1 MKMNRSYSRARAGA
15 VLLALCLMITILAGC
30 TTEPVVSPAPTASA
44 APVTTPAPTSGG
56 ETPVHTETPE
66 IYMYQPQ
73 YIPLQSE
80 IEGMVTGMYS
90 PDKDGRLLV
99 CSVGTVG
106 SNTPEGVTP
115 EFEGQYDVTGI
126 LFYRIAPDGSVEKL
140 EKYQN
145 LETADGAAPFSY
157 AVSTTPEGQIL
168 SLESVFRSWY
178 DGPDDEVLYSAEWYN
193 KGYQKFL
200 HTEENYY
207 LRRLASD
214 GSEVMCANLTDRLA
228 GLAFQGFFP
237 RSVAMDGEGRC
248 YVNGGVG
255 ILVLDRDGTELG
267 MVEAPG
273 AYFTSVLCLKDGRP
287 AVLNQGMSMTLRGI
301 DPETLELDDSLRCV
315 LPGLSGR
322 TVSTGGGDYDL
333 YYTSGTNF
341 LGCRLEDGTTETIL
355 NWLNADVD
363 SASVLNGAWV
373 LADGR
378 ILTTENLFTPQY
390 GVPGEEP
397 DLVILSQVPAS
408 SIPEKT
414 VLTLATVNMDFN
426 MQSLVTKFNR
436 SDPDFRI
443 EVRDYAQYTSQDDPN
458 APYTKLAAEI
468 MAGNVP
474 DILDLS
480 GMPQGKLGA
489 RGLLLD
495 LLPFLEADEEL
506 NGALFESVLN
516 AVKTDGKLYRT
527 VGSFQL
533 ISAVGASSVV
543 GDTPGWTLAEM
554 NAALKTM
561 PEGCEP
567 FNHEMTRNQIFNAV
581 LTMELNKLVDWEKGE
596 CYFDSP
602 LFLELLDFAA
612 QFPESVE
619 FDPLTMEDEPTRIAS
634 GKQMLAV
641 GNIYDFN
648 SFQMYNA
655 YFGVDTTWIGF
666 PMSEGVG
673 SEFQI
678 IDGGYGIT
686 SACAHPEAAWRFLRK
701 IFTKDY
707 QLSLNPFPINREAYD
722 VLLEKAMTPTYM
734 RDENGNI
741 LLDASGEKIEMP
753 KNHWP
758 VGSQIVDFF
767 ALTQEE
773 ADQLM
778 DLIQRTDCLRSMDQT
793 LLQKITQECQPFFA
807 GQKAAEEVARLLQSK
822 ISIYLSEQG

>member
-1 MKMNRSYSRARAGA
+1 
-15 VLLALCLMITILAGC
+15 
-30 TTEPVVSPAPTASA
+30 
-44 APVTTPAPTSGG
+44 
-56 ETPVHTETPE
+56 
-66 IYMYQPQ
+66 
-73 YIPLQSE
+73 
-80 IEGMVTGMYS
+80 
-90 PDKDGRLLV
+90 
-99 CSVGTVG
+99 
-106 SNTPEGVTP
+106 
-115 EFEGQYDVTGI
+115 
-126 LFYRIAPDGSVEKL
+126 
-140 EKYQN
+140 
-145 LETADGAAPFSY
+145 
-157 AVSTTPEGQIL
+157 
-168 SLESVFRSWY
+168 
-178 DGPDDEVLYSAEWYN
+178 
-193 KGYQKFL
+193 
-200 HTEENYY
+200 
-207 LRRLASD
+207 
-214 GSEVMCANLTDRLA
+214 MCANLTDRLA

-543 GDTPGWTLAEM
+543 GGTPGWTLAEM